1 MIKFK
6 TLKYKHQKRAA
17 ELSAQ
22 VEAGTAS
29 DDDVLGF
36 VLGLVDSWDFADAE
50 TGEPLPVDTGI
61 MGEISL
67 PQYNELMAAFNAQ
80 MGIDSD
86 VPKASA

>member
-1 MIKFK
+1 MVEFK

-22 VEAGTAS
+22 VEAGQAS
-29 DDDVLGF
+29 DDDVLAF
-36 VLGLVDSWDFADAE
+36 VVGLVARWDFADAE
-50 TGEPLPVDTGI
+50 TDEPLPVGTEA
-61 MGEISL
+61 MEEISL
-67 PQYNELMAAFNAQ
+67 PQYNELMRAFNAQ